1 MAAGTTKDATRDA
14 TTRAA
19 DRALGLLRIVCEH
32 DGVKLADAA
41 KELGL
46 SASTALRLLRTLEA
60 NGFAARL
67 ADGLYRPGY
76 RMVQLGVQALSH
88 DSLVAAS
95 RPALRALVARTGE
108 SAYLS
113 VAAGQADGLYLAIE
127 EGTQS
132 VRHINWVGR
141 TFPLAGSAAGA
152 VLAGQVE
159 QGSFIAVAEG
169 VEPDTTAVAA
179 PVMAGATVV
188 AALSVVAPSYRATGE
203 YARTVGPIVAAEAG
217 SLFATPEAVPGG
229 SRNAG
234 TAGTANRP
242 HQGGTWTR

>member
-1 MAAGTTKDATRDA
+1 LAVFFEGVGMVAGTAPDA

-19 DRALGLLRIVCEH
+19 DRALGLLRVVCEH

-60 NGFAARL
+60 NGFAAKRE
-67 ADGLYRPGY
+67 DGLYRPGY

-88 DSLVAAS
+88 DALVDTSRAA
-95 RPALRALVARTGE
+95 LQALVARTGE

-113 VAAGQADGLYLAIE
+113 VPAGGSDGLYLAIE
-127 EGTQS
+127 EGTHT

-152 VLAGQVE
+152 VLRGEVSP
-159 QGSFIAVAEG
+159 GSYIVVAEG
-169 VEPDTTAVAA
+169 VEPDVTAVAA
-179 PVMAGATVV
+179 PVMAGSKVV
-188 AALSVVAPSYRATGE
+188 AALSVVAPSYRTTDESAHAVGAT
-203 YARTVGPIVAAEAG
+203 VAAEAG
-217 SLFATPEAVPGG
+217 RLFAAPVPDPARASTMEA
-229 SRNAG
+229 S
-234 TAGTANRP
+234 
-242 HQGGTWTR
+242 